1 MTKVHSR
8 TRGEIFHILEVV
20 QIEHR
25 REDVQLSQQKVEEI
39 IRVEHDIPVYDRQ

>member
-20 QIEHR
+20 QIKHR
-25 REDVQLSQQKVEEI
+25 RKDVQLGEQKVEEI
-39 IRVEHDIPVYDRQ
+39 IRIKHDIPVYYRQ